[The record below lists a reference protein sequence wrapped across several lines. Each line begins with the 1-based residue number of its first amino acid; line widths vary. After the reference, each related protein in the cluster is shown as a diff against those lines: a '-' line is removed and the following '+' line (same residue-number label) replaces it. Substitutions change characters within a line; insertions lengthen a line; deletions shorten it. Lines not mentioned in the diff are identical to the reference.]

1 MYDSKKDTL
10 IHIHNIKKVMKKF
23 IEKFYDRTQNHDKS
37 KLESPEKE
45 TYDTYIPLL
54 KETQY
59 GTKEYYEIRDKMEKE
74 GLKHHYEVNRH
85 HPEHFP
91 NGINDMTLIDLVEM
105 FSDWLAA
112 SRVSDTNFE
121 TGLLNN
127 KKRFKMSDQLYQIF
141 KNTYDEEFSNENGK

>member
-1 MYDSKKDTL
+1 MYNSKKDTL
-10 IHIHNIKKVMKKF
+10 IHIHNIKKVMSKF
-23 IEKFYDRTQNHDKS
+23 IEKFYDRKQNHDKS

-112 SRVSDTNFE
+112 SKVSDTNFE

-141 KNTYDEEFSNENGK
+141 KNTYEEEFINKNGK

>member
-1 MYDSKKDTL
+1 MYDSKKDTFTHINNIRKVMTKA
-10 IHIHNIKKVMKKF
+10 IHILQ
-23 IEKFYDRTQNHDKS
+23 DRRQQHDRS

-59 GTKEYYEIRDKMEKE
+59 GTKEYYEIREKMEKE
-74 GLKHHYEVNRH
+74 GLKHHYAVNRH

-91 NGINDMTLIDLVEM
+91 NGINDMTLIDVVEM

-112 SRVSDTNFE
+112 SMVSDSSFE
-121 TGLLNN
+121 DGLLNN
-127 KKRFKMSDQLYQIF
+127 KKRFKMSEQLYQIF
-141 KNTYDEEFSNENGK
+141 KNTYEEEFSNGHDK